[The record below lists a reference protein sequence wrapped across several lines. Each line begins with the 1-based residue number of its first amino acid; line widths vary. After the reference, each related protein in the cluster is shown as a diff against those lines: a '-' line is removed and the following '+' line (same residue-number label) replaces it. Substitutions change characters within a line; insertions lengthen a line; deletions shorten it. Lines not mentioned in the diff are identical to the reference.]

1 MHNVEPWHRSGKV
14 RLTPNQL
21 DAREQRFVEE
31 YLLDLDPKRSAIAA
45 GYAKTTASTKSFGW
59 VSKSKSTKPHVVAAI
74 REALA
79 ERSERLKIEADWV
92 LQRLIAEAEADLA
105 AIYAEDGTLKPI
117 DEWPVIWR
125 KGLVTGLDVDQ
136 LREGGEQ
143 IGTVTSSFTRGGL
156 SSVIPSPGAGKKH
169 VKGFQLDLTATY
181 GNSGGPVFSL
191 ESGKVF
197 GVLQGGVVSQQ
208 GELVPGFTKAESV
221 YPLMEDCIM
230 KDILTLTEEEMKR
243 RMGS

>member
-1 MHNVEPWHRSGKV
+1 M
-14 RLTPNQL
+14 TPNQL

-105 AIYAEDGTLKPI
+105 AIYNKDGTLKLV
-117 DEWPVIWR
+117 DEWPVVWR
-125 KGLVTGLDVDQ
+125 KGLVTGLDVSQ

-143 IGTVTSSFTRGGL
+143 IGTVTKIRMSDRIKRIELIGKHIDVQAFAERTQLGG
-156 SSVIPSPGAGKKH
+156 IG
-169 VKGFQLDLTATY
+169 
-181 GNSGGPVFSL
+181 GGPV
-191 ESGKVF
+191 KVK
-197 GVLQGGVVSQQ
+197 V
-208 GELVPGFTKAESV
+208 
-221 YPLMEDCIM
+221 EDM
-230 KDILTLTEEEMKR
+230 TNTEAARLILATLREARENQRE
-243 RMGS
+243 

>member
-1 MHNVEPWHRSGKV
+1 M
-14 RLTPNQL
+14 TPNQL

-59 VSKSKSTKPHVVAAI
+59 VSKSKSTKPHVLAAI

-92 LQRLIAEAEADLA
+92 LQRLVLEAEADLA
-105 AIYAEDGTLKPI
+105 ALYAEDGTLKPV

-143 IGTVTSSFTRGGL
+143 IGTVTKIRMSDRIKRIELIG
-156 SSVIPSPGAGKKH
+156 KH
-169 VKGFQLDLTATY
+169 VDVQAFAERTQL
-181 GNSGGPVFSL
+181 GGIGGGPV
-191 ESGKVF
+191 KVK
-197 GVLQGGVVSQQ
+197 V
-208 GELVPGFTKAESV
+208 
-221 YPLMEDCIM
+221 EDM
-230 KDILTLTEEEMKR
+230 TNTEAARLILATLREARENQRE
-243 RMGS
+243 